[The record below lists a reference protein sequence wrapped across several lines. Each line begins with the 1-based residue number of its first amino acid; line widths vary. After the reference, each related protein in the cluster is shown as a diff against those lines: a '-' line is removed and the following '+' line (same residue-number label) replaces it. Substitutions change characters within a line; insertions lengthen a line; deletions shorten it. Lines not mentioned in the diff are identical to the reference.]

1 MAIGLI
7 FFLGFCIVIILPFTV
22 LIISLIIKGRNQAW
36 KGTIVD
42 KLESTNTDM
51 DDHTTTNFI
60 VVVQIDNGR
69 EAKIAVDKSRYDNWE
84 VGDRLEKVKGES
96 WPQKISSDS

>member
-1 MAIGLI
+1 
-7 FFLGFCIVIILPFTV
+7 
-22 LIISLIIKGRNQAW
+22 
-36 KGTIVD
+36 
-42 KLESTNTDM
+42 M